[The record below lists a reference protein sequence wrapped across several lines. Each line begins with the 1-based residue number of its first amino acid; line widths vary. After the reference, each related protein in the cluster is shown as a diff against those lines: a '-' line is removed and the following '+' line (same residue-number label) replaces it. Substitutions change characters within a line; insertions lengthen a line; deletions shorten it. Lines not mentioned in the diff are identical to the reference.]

1 MSASRAI
8 SHASYGWLVGAF
20 VLAVLAGD
28 TAHRGAWGVAS
39 GLAVLGVALAIA
51 GVGGLIRSLGAQQSI
66 APWDRV
72 RAEIERSR
80 RQNSSLV
87 VARVPMQRSP
97 VASAEAGARRAGVVL
112 RGSDAVWAED
122 RSIFLLLADTDR
134 HSAFVGINRVV
145 DELDE
150 SQVEAP
156 LVASFPEDVLTLGGL
171 IDQLYPPRRPRMLQ
185 GDGRRPEEVRPTL
198 VLGDEQASA

>member
-1 MSASRAI
+1 MSTSKLHSQAP
-8 SHASYGWLVGAF
+8 YGALTGAF
-20 VLAVLAGD
+20 LLAVLAGVF
-28 TAHRGAWGVAS
+28 AHRSAWGEALGVATLGV
-39 GLAVLGVALAIA
+39 GLAVLGVQGIA
-51 GVGGLIRSLGAQQSI
+51 RSLPTQQSI

-87 VARVPMQRSP
+87 VARVPLQRSP
-97 VASAEAGARRAGVVL
+97 VAEAEAGARRAGGVL

-122 RSIFLLLADTDR
+122 RSIFLMLADTDR

-150 SQVEAP
+150 AQLEAP

-171 IDQLYPPRRPRMLQ
+171 IDQLYPPRRPRVLQ